1 MKSFAA
7 VVAAMAVMLFA
18 EPSAHAQ
25 NRFKDCAAQWNAM
38 KAANQ
43 TEGKNYRE
51 FQKGCLS
58 KSSELA
64 KEAGADDV
72 VPAKPGKKRSAK
84 AKTKTSIP
92 SDAKKSSPA
101 RAAAATRRHECSAE
115 WKADKAAGKIA
126 GGMKWPQY
134 YSACNARKKGA
145 AASLRAATRR
155 AEL

>member
-1 MKSFAA
+1 MKSLAA
-7 VVAAMAVMLFA
+7 VVATMVLMLFA
-18 EPSAHAQ
+18 ETPAHAQ
-25 NRFKDCAAQWNAM
+25 NRFKDCAAQW

-43 TEGKNYRE
+43 TDGKNYRE

-72 VPAKPGKKRSAK
+72 KPAKPRKKRLAK
-84 AKTKTSIP
+84 AKSATSIS
-92 SDAKKSSPA
+92 SDAKKPSPA
-101 RAAAATRRHECSAE
+101 REMAATRRRECSAE
-115 WKADKAAGKIA
+115 WKADKAAGKITN
-126 GGMKWPQY
+126 GMKWPQF

-145 AASLRAATRR
+145 AASLGAAINAARR